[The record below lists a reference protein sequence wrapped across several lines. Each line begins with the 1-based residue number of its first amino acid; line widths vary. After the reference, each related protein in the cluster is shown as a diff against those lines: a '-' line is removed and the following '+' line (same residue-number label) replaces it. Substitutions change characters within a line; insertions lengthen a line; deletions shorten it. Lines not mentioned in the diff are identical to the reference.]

1 VIVISD
7 TNILSSFAAGDA
19 FSLLLQL
26 FSKVQLHVPPSVQQ
40 ELEAGIVRGQVYL
53 QIVIQAIDTN
63 QITVLALSEVEQ
75 QLLTGY
81 PVRLNQGEREAI
93 ALTETRQA
101 TLLSNDN
108 RAIQYC
114 RQQRLRVVSLV
125 DVLRLLWVEHIVSQE
140 EVQRILAKMQQVEN
154 LVVTPAQQQIV
165 FAPRRRSS

>member
-1 VIVISD
+1 
-7 TNILSSFAAGDA
+7 
-19 FSLLLQL
+19 
-26 FSKVQLHVPPSVQQ
+26 
-40 ELEAGIVRGQVYL
+40 
-53 QIVIQAIDTN
+53 
-63 QITVLALSEVEQ
+63 VEQ